1 MDAKLKLAVM
11 TNTLQANRGSKV
23 RTPVVDCMRRL
34 SAMGI
39 KEMDLGLAYLLFDD
53 PDITDDNWY
62 EKGCEIRDEAE
73 RLGVRFVQGHL
84 PFRKKS
90 FNAHNQA
97 EVDYLNS
104 AMLRAVKIAG
114 MCKAEWMVVHPV
126 EHPDFPEDA
135 VEEHVAEN
143 RRIYAEL
150 MEEAHKSNVGIVFE
164 NIPRW
169 NGRGRFGATATDLIS
184 VIDSYND
191 PKVAACWDFGHA
203 NINMGNLQTYDIK
216 KLGQRLKT
224 VHVHDNRDLG
234 DDHLCP
240 YLGKIKWEE
249 IFKALKEINF
259 SGYWVF
265 ETETAKN
272 FPDDFKDQSIEF
284 TLNVARYMIDKY
296 NSLVLE

>member
-1 MDAKLKLAVM
+1 MDGKLKLAVM
-11 TNTLQANRGSKV
+11 TNTLQSNRGSKV

-34 SAMGI
+34 NALGI

-53 PDITDDNWY
+53 PDITEDNWY

-73 RLGVRFVQGHL
+73 RLGITFVQGHL

-90 FNAHNQA
+90 FNARNQA

-104 AMLRAVKIAG
+104 AMLRALRIAG
-114 MCKAEWMVVHPV
+114 MCKAKCMVIHPV

-143 RRIYAEL
+143 MRIYAQL
-150 MEEAHKSNVGIVFE
+150 MEEAHKSNVGLVFE

-169 NGRGRFGATATDLIS
+169 DGRGRFGATATDLIS
-184 VIDSYND
+184 IIDSYND
-191 PKVAACWDFGHA
+191 PLVGACWDFGHA
-203 NINMGNLQTYDIK
+203 NINMGNLQTYDIR
-216 KLGQRLKT
+216 KLGSRLKT
-224 VHVHDNRDLG
+224 VHVHDNRDKG

-240 YLGKIKWEE
+240 YMGNIKWEQ
-249 IFKALKEINF
+249 IFSALKEIGF

-265 ETETAKN
+265 EAETAKN
-272 FPDDFKDQSIEF
+272 YPDDFKDEVVGFSIK
-284 TLNVARYMIDKY
+284 VARYMIEKY
-296 NSLVLE
+296 NSLELE